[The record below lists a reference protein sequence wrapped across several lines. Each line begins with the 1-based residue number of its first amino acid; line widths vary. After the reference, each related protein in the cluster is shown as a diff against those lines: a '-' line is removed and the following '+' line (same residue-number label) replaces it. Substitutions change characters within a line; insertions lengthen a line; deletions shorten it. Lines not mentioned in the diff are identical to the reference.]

1 MDKKDFR
8 IFIADDDDIVRD
20 VVSTILS
27 GEGYSVTSFRDGLE
41 AVNRLTV
48 EDAHLVITDL
58 MMPGANGIEVL
69 KYAAR
74 SNPDIAVVILTAY
87 GTLDTTLEAIK
98 EGAYDYLTKPFKTQ
112 EIIIL
117 AARAFQK
124 AQLIADN
131 RELKKNLRE
140 TYRDL
145 ELLRSVTTNNNPAVT
160 IGWLERIEKL
170 KSMNV
175 LPAQEAEV
183 LKEQLV
189 KGSVPEQDSHKDGAA

>member
-1 MDKKDFR
+1 MQRSR
-8 IFIADDDDIVRD
+8 ILIVDDDPLVQD
-20 VVSTILS
+20 VLS
-27 GEGYSVTSFRDGLE
+27 AIFSHSGQYEAEFAADGLE
-41 AVNRLTV
+41 AINRLSV
-48 EDAHLVITDL
+48 EDAHLVVTDL
-58 MMPGANGIEVL
+58 VMPGANGIEVL

-74 SNPDIAVVILTAY
+74 GNPDIAVVILTAY

-112 EIIIL
+112 EIVIL

-124 AQLIADN
+124 AQLVDDN

-145 ELLRSVTTNNNPAVT
+145 ELLRNITASNNPEVTTS
-160 IGWLERIEKL
+160 WLERIEKL

-175 LPAQEAEV
+175 LLAHEADV
-183 LKEQLV
+183 LKERLV
-189 KGSVPEQDSHKDGAA
+189 KGYAAEQDSRSR

>member
-8 IFIADDDDIVRD
+8 IIVADDDDIVRD
-20 VVSTILS
+20 VISTILS
-27 GEGYSVTSFRDGLE
+27 REGYSVASSGDGLE
-41 AVNRLTV
+41 AMNRLRV
-48 EDAHLVITDL
+48 EDVHLVITDL

-69 KYAAR
+69 KYAVR

-112 EIIIL
+112 EIVIL

-124 AQLIADN
+124 AQLIDDN
-131 RELKKNLRE
+131 RELKKSLRD

-145 ELLRSVTTNNNPAVT
+145 ELLKNIAASNNPDVTT
-160 IGWLERIEKL
+160 GWLERIEKL
-170 KSMNV
+170 KNMNV
-175 LPAQEAEV
+175 LLAHEADV
-183 LKEQLV
+183 LKERLV
-189 KGSVPEQDSHKDGAA
+189 KGYAAEQDTHS

>member
-1 MDKKDFR
+1 MDKRDFR
-8 IFIADDDDIVRD
+8 IIVADDDDIVRD
-20 VVSTILS
+20 VVTTILS
-27 GEGYSVTSFRDGLE
+27 REGYSVASFKDGLE
-41 AVNRLTV
+41 AINRLSV
-48 EDAHLVITDL
+48 EDAHLVVTDL
-58 MMPGANGIEVL
+58 VMPGANGIEVL

-74 SNPDIAVVILTAY
+74 GNPDIAVVILTAY

-112 EIIIL
+112 EIVIL

-124 AQLIADN
+124 AQLVDDN

-145 ELLRSVTTNNNPAVT
+145 EPFLGIAAGSNPGAAT
-160 IGWLERIEKL
+160 RWSERIEKL

-175 LPAQEAEV
+175 LPAQEADA
-183 LKEQLV
+183 LKERLV
-189 KGSVPEQDSHKDGAA
+189 KGFTAEQDSPGR